1 MTKPVV
7 DKVSSKHVKLNEQR
21 KETAGHCG
29 VTRSLGGWF
38 GCNRWACGQVICCVQ
53 LMNCPSIV
61 TTSFTLNRDSLT
73 FSSTFV
79 LHALCCIF
87 ASFAISCHIAL
98 HVFHYY
104 LSHSVTCISLLPVT
118 KRYMYFIITC
128 HITLHVFHY
137 YLSHSVTC
145 ISLLPGT

>member
-1 MTKPVV
+1 M
-7 DKVSSKHVKLNEQR
+7 
-21 KETAGHCG
+21 
-29 VTRSLGGWF
+29 GGWF

-87 ASFAISCHIAL
+87 ASFAISCYIALHVFHYNLSHSITCISLLSVTQRYMYFITCHIAALHVFHYYRSHSVTCISLLPVTQRYMYFIITCHIAL

-104 LSHSVTCISLLPVT
+104 LSHSVTCISL
-118 KRYMYFIITC
+118 
-128 HITLHVFHY
+128 
-137 YLSHSVTC
+137 
-145 ISLLPGT
+145 